1 MNLVRFFID
10 KKVVSAFLVILLLL
24 AGYSSFQKLG
34 RFEDPEFTIRV
45 AAITTP
51 FPGASAE
58 QVATQVTDKIE
69 EALQQ
74 LPEVDEIRSNSYRG
88 LSSVQF
94 EARVAYD
101 KESLQQIWD
110 KLRRKMQAV
119 ERQLPPGAGPIL
131 IDDDFGDVYGLFYA
145 LTGEGYSFSE
155 LKQTADMLRKEL
167 ALVPGVAKV
176 ALWGDQPEQVYLE
189 IPTGKLANLGLQ
201 PEQIY
206 QQLRNAITPT
216 ATANIDVGPERL
228 AVGPMNTI
236 ADVSAL
242 NELLLS
248 DGKGQ
253 TFRLGDIG
261 HVSLGYREPA
271 TSLLYFDGQ
280 PAIGLG
286 ISNISGG
293 NIVTLG
299 EKVSARLAE
308 LESRIPLG
316 MQLKVISHQGETVDA
331 SIGDFVDN
339 LIAAVLIVVVTL
351 LLFMG
356 MRSGLLI
363 GFVLLLTV
371 AATLIIM
378 QFDGIDMHRISL
390 GALII
395 ALGMLVDNAIVVT
408 EGILIRSQQGES
420 PRDAALKIVKQTQWP
435 LLGGTV
441 VGIMAFSAIGLS
453 PDNTG
458 EYAGSLFW
466 VILYSML
473 MSWLLAVTLTPL
485 FCVLL
490 FKNTKP
496 NPNAGTGKF
505 LLGYQRLLAACIR
518 LRWPTLGACL
528 VLLVLAVVG
537 LKYVPPGFF
546 PASTRA
552 QFVVDYWLPQGTNIE
567 RTNKEVGEI
576 AEFVQTLPDVTATT
590 TLVGAGG
597 LRFMLVYGAEEP
609 NTSYAQLLVDVD
621 DWRKIDALMPQI
633 RSFIEQNYPDAMP
646 KVWKFQ
652 LGPGGGSKIEA
663 KFSGPDPKVLRS
675 LAAKARQIYID
686 DGGMTAIKD
695 DWRQPVKVIQ
705 PVWNEAKAR
714 QSGFNA
720 SDLDLAA
727 SNYFNGTT
735 IAQYQRGSDLLPVVA
750 RPPAAE
756 RDQVDALYNVR
767 VLPAGSQQTVPLSQY
782 LLRLEPQWENAIIR
796 RVDRFPTIKVQG
808 DPATEL
814 TGVVFNRVRAK
825 VEAIPLPP
833 GYSLSWGGEFGD
845 SSDANAGIM
854 QILPIAFAA
863 MVFTVVALFNAI
875 RQPLIIWMIVPL
887 AVVGVSFGLVVT
899 QTPFEFMA
907 MLAFLSLTGML
918 IKNAIV
924 LVDQIDL
931 EIREGKPRLRAV
943 LESSRS
949 RVRPVAM
956 GAITTILGVAPL
968 LFDPFFKSMA
978 VTIMF
983 GLGFAT
989 VLTLFVV
996 PVVYTVLFRI
1006 RANEMTHS

>member
-1 MNLVRFFID
+1 
-10 KKVVSAFLVILLLL
+10 
-24 AGYSSFQKLG
+24 
-34 RFEDPEFTIRV
+34 
-45 AAITTP
+45 
-51 FPGASAE
+51 
-58 QVATQVTDKIE
+58 
-69 EALQQ
+69 
-74 LPEVDEIRSNSYRG
+74 
-88 LSSVQF
+88 
-94 EARVAYD
+94 YD

-261 HVSLGYREPA
+261 QVSLGYREPA

-505 LLGYQRLLAACIR
+505 LLGYQRLL
-518 LRWPTLGACL
+518 
-528 VLLVLAVVG
+528 
-537 LKYVPPGFF
+537 
-546 PASTRA
+546 
-552 QFVVDYWLPQGTNIE
+552 
-567 RTNKEVGEI
+567 
-576 AEFVQTLPDVTATT
+576 
-590 TLVGAGG
+590 
-597 LRFMLVYGAEEP
+597 
-609 NTSYAQLLVDVD
+609 
-621 DWRKIDALMPQI
+621 
-633 RSFIEQNYPDAMP
+633 
-646 KVWKFQ
+646 
-652 LGPGGGSKIEA
+652 
-663 KFSGPDPKVLRS
+663 
-675 LAAKARQIYID
+675 
-686 DGGMTAIKD
+686 
-695 DWRQPVKVIQ
+695 
-705 PVWNEAKAR
+705 
-714 QSGFNA
+714 
-720 SDLDLAA
+720 
-727 SNYFNGTT
+727 
-735 IAQYQRGSDLLPVVA
+735 
-750 RPPAAE
+750 
-756 RDQVDALYNVR
+756 
-767 VLPAGSQQTVPLSQY
+767 
-782 LLRLEPQWENAIIR
+782 
-796 RVDRFPTIKVQG
+796 
-808 DPATEL
+808 
-814 TGVVFNRVRAK
+814 
-825 VEAIPLPP
+825 
-833 GYSLSWGGEFGD
+833 
-845 SSDANAGIM
+845 
-854 QILPIAFAA
+854 
-863 MVFTVVALFNAI
+863 
-875 RQPLIIWMIVPL
+875 
-887 AVVGVSFGLVVT
+887 
-899 QTPFEFMA
+899 
-907 MLAFLSLTGML
+907 
-918 IKNAIV
+918 
-924 LVDQIDL
+924 
-931 EIREGKPRLRAV
+931 
-943 LESSRS
+943 
-949 RVRPVAM
+949 
-956 GAITTILGVAPL
+956 
-968 LFDPFFKSMA
+968 
-978 VTIMF
+978 
-983 GLGFAT
+983 
-989 VLTLFVV
+989 
-996 PVVYTVLFRI
+996 
-1006 RANEMTHS
+1006 

>member
-261 HVSLGYREPA
+261 QVSLGYREPA

-299 EKVSARLAE
+299 ENVSARLAE

-395 ALGMLVDNAIVVT
+395 ALGMLVDNAIVV
-408 EGILIRSQQGES
+408 
-420 PRDAALKIVKQTQWP
+420 
-435 LLGGTV
+435 
-441 VGIMAFSAIGLS
+441 
-453 PDNTG
+453 
-458 EYAGSLFW
+458 
-466 VILYSML
+466 
-473 MSWLLAVTLTPL
+473 
-485 FCVLL
+485 
-490 FKNTKP
+490 
-496 NPNAGTGKF
+496 
-505 LLGYQRLLAACIR
+505 
-518 LRWPTLGACL
+518 
-528 VLLVLAVVG
+528 
-537 LKYVPPGFF
+537 
-546 PASTRA
+546 
-552 QFVVDYWLPQGTNIE
+552 
-567 RTNKEVGEI
+567 
-576 AEFVQTLPDVTATT
+576 
-590 TLVGAGG
+590 
-597 LRFMLVYGAEEP
+597 
-609 NTSYAQLLVDVD
+609 
-621 DWRKIDALMPQI
+621 
-633 RSFIEQNYPDAMP
+633 
-646 KVWKFQ
+646 
-652 LGPGGGSKIEA
+652 
-663 KFSGPDPKVLRS
+663 
-675 LAAKARQIYID
+675 
-686 DGGMTAIKD
+686 
-695 DWRQPVKVIQ
+695 
-705 PVWNEAKAR
+705 
-714 QSGFNA
+714 
-720 SDLDLAA
+720 
-727 SNYFNGTT
+727 
-735 IAQYQRGSDLLPVVA
+735 
-750 RPPAAE
+750 
-756 RDQVDALYNVR
+756 
-767 VLPAGSQQTVPLSQY
+767 
-782 LLRLEPQWENAIIR
+782 
-796 RVDRFPTIKVQG
+796 
-808 DPATEL
+808 
-814 TGVVFNRVRAK
+814 
-825 VEAIPLPP
+825 
-833 GYSLSWGGEFGD
+833 
-845 SSDANAGIM
+845 
-854 QILPIAFAA
+854 
-863 MVFTVVALFNAI
+863 
-875 RQPLIIWMIVPL
+875 
-887 AVVGVSFGLVVT
+887 
-899 QTPFEFMA
+899 
-907 MLAFLSLTGML
+907 
-918 IKNAIV
+918 
-924 LVDQIDL
+924 
-931 EIREGKPRLRAV
+931 
-943 LESSRS
+943 
-949 RVRPVAM
+949 
-956 GAITTILGVAPL
+956 
-968 LFDPFFKSMA
+968 
-978 VTIMF
+978 
-983 GLGFAT
+983 
-989 VLTLFVV
+989 
-996 PVVYTVLFRI
+996 
-1006 RANEMTHS
+1006 